1 MYTAASRGLSA
12 ATLPPN
18 PTPATRGSVGVIA
31 QGAGWDR
38 QDVLNT
44 GKLSVAHFVQLTTLT
59 HSRGSQ
65 VLGECLEVRKGACMA
80 GCRHLPTPP
89 GTAGVEGEPARIG
102 NGLVCMCTHLLLY
115 LS

>member
-1 MYTAASRGLSA
+1 MHTAASRGLST

-31 QGAGWDR
+31 QGAGWGK

-44 GKLSVAHFVQLTTLT
+44 GKLSVTHLMQLTTLT
-59 HSRGSQ
+59 PSLGSQ
-65 VLGECLEVRKGACMA
+65 VLGECFEVGEGACMA

-89 GTAGVEGEPARIG
+89 GTAGVEGEPTRIG
-102 NGLVCMCTHLLLY
+102 NGLVCMCTHPLLY